1 MARLEYPNIEAERV
15 RRQMSKEEFASA
27 LGVNVRTVRN
37 WQNGLTEIPL
47 CKIRIMRE
55 LFGVSA
61 DYLISQEVKT

>member
-1 MARLEYPNIEAERV
+1 MLRL
-15 RRQMSKEEFASA
+15 SKEEFASA

-47 CKIRIMRE
+47 CKIRIMRD